1 MLTRNAVSLVTG
13 QKTVTFDKKVTW
25 YGWWEDF
32 VVAWFVCLCVWL
44 RVCPVSL
51 QALSQRSAALLPSL
65 THMMRSTCQTAS
77 PIDLSWLQWSLR
89 FLLAEAALLEAP
101 GSQSP
106 ALVSGTAKEEN
117 ISLNWECMDHW
128 SRISAQPTKDNCF
141 CFHFLCLGTRG
152 LQSWLIDYKY
162 CFLLSMFDT

>member
-1 MLTRNAVSLVTG
+1 MMRR
-13 QKTVTFDKKVTW
+13 FCCCMI
-25 YGWWEDF
+25 
-32 VVAWFVCLCVWL
+32 CLSVWL

-117 ISLNWECMDHW
+117 ISLNWEPNLHGSLIKNKC
-128 SRISAQPTKDNCF
+128 SADKRY
-141 CFHFLCLGTRG
+141 L
-152 LQSWLIDYKY
+152 
-162 CFLLSMFDT
+162 FLLSLSLLENTGMTILTNRLQILLFVEHVWHIMNCISVCTRIHYH